1 MGIIDKK
8 LFVNNNSSS
17 NRLCS
22 TRLCIDIC
30 ENIHIHHRDLR
41 LEFSIPE
48 WNNFSELIRLSDIEV
63 NNQISNGYKE
73 NESDDLRKQLKI
85 DINNRPDYFPNRI
98 QIELQKNG
106 TIHLHY
112 FDIRLEFS
120 EEDFIDF
127 CKSINKSKRVL
138 IYTRIKKILV
148 KRMGSIFGRNT

>member
-8 LFVNNNSSS
+8 LFVNNNSNS

-48 WNNFSELIRLSDIEV
+48 WNNFAELIKLSDIELKH
-63 NNQISNGYKE
+63 QISNGYVE
-73 NESDDLRKQLKI
+73 NESHDLRKQLKI
-85 DINNRPDYFPNRI
+85 DIQNKPDYFPDRI
-98 QIELQKNG
+98 QIELQENG

-112 FDIRLEFS
+112 FDIRLEFN
-120 EEDFIDF
+120 EKDFINF
-127 CKSINKSKRVL
+127 CKSIKKSRRVL
-138 IYTRIKKILV
+138 LFTKIKNIMHIII
-148 KRMGSIFGRNT
+148 RSIFARRI